1 MLNVITN
8 VVSWISKNAALIIG
22 IVESI
27 LKAVAGIVSITPTK
41 KDDKVYEIVDK
52 VFSKVKKYLY
62 DASDFLEKFG
72 K

>member
-1 MLNVITN
+1 MNFITN
-8 VVSWISKNAALIIG
+8 ILGWIAKNSALIIG

-27 LKAVAGIVSITPTK
+27 LKAVAGVVSITPTK
-41 KDDKVYEIVDK
+41 KDDKVYEVVDK
-52 VFSKVKKYLY
+52 VFSKIKKYLY